1 MAYDFKQF
9 KSRTNEIKEWL
20 KGELSA
26 IRTGRAS
33 SALLDG
39 VKVVFYGAHTPLN
52 QTATIISEDAR
63 TLKINPYDKTQ
74 AKNIEKAISDADLG
88 VSVVVNDAGIRVIFP
103 ELTAERRDILLKQAG
118 KKVEEARIS
127 IRKERDETWNDI
139 QEKEKNA
146 EMSEDD
152 KFRAK
157 EDMQKIVDEIQKQ
170 FEEMLVTK
178 EKEIKL

>member
-9 KSRTNEIKEWL
+9 KARTNEIKEWL
-20 KGELSA
+20 KTELAA

-39 VKVVFYGAHTPLN
+39 VKVNFYGAHTPLN
-52 QTATIISEDAR
+52 QTAAIVSEDAR

-74 AKNIEKAISDADLG
+74 TKNIEKAIADADLG

-103 ELTAERRDILLKQAG
+103 ELTAERRDILVKQVG
-118 KKVEEARIS
+118 KKIEEARIS
-127 IRKERDETWNDI
+127 IRKERDETWSDI
-139 QEKEKNA
+139 QAKEKEGG
-146 EMSEDD
+146 MSEDD

-157 EDMQKIVDEIQKQ
+157 DEMQKIVDDVQKQ
-170 FEEMLVTK
+170 FDESLAVK
-178 EKEIKL
+178 EKEIKS

>member
-9 KSRTNEIKEWL
+9 KSRSNEIKEWL
-20 KGELSA
+20 KKELSA

-33 SALLDG
+33 STLLDG
-39 VKVVFYGAHTPLN
+39 VKVLFYGSHTPLN
-52 QTATIISEDAR
+52 QTASIISEDAR

-74 AKNIEKAISDADLG
+74 AKNIEKAIVDADLG

-103 ELTAERRDILLKQAG
+103 ELTAERREILLKQAG

-127 IRKERDETWNDI
+127 LRKDRDETWNDI
-139 QEKEKNA
+139 QAKEKNA

-157 EDMQKIVDEIQKQ
+157 DEMQKIVDETQKQ
-170 FEEMLVTK
+170 FDEMLATK